1 MLSVFLFPIALKKRI
16 LIFFFVFVWNLENG
30 LQVVFCS
37 TRNRRTKS
45 LFKTSSNAAI
55 LVSLQSK
62 YSARS
67 AYYSRMT
74 FMNRERIVLFILT
87 WIFESSNRSLLWNVE
102 CWLHFSRGNLS
113 KLVARFSI
121 KWTNYI
127 WTGVLWGLN
136 NQQSFTGGFSVGWL
150 RLNSTVKRKRRVFVV
165 VWRWS

>member
-1 MLSVFLFPIALKKRI
+1 MLSVFLFSIALKKRI
-16 LIFFFVFVWNLENG
+16 LIFFFVFRFRMEFEKNG

-74 FMNRERIVLFILT
+74 FMNRERIVLFVSNFLIELEYLNHPT
-87 WIFESSNRSLLWNVE
+87 VALFETSNVD
-102 CWLHFSRGNLS
+102 CTFH
-113 KLVARFSI
+113 
-121 KWTNYI
+121 
-127 WTGVLWGLN
+127 
-136 NQQSFTGGFSVGWL
+136 VGIYPNW
-150 RLNSTVKRKRRVFVV
+150 
-165 VWRWS
+165 